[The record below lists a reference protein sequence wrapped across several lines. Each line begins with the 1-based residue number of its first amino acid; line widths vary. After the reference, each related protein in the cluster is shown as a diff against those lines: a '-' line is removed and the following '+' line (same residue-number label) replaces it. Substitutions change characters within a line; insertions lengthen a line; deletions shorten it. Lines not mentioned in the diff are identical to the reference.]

1 MKWVK
6 VSNDTALVNLFCI
19 VFYFYMNTRNNSI
32 QNNLFFEALEIKF
45 SVKDFLS
52 KCDQTTVYCVLTL
65 TEIVNEK
72 LNLLCCED
80 LCD

>member
-1 MKWVK
+1 MIRRWLIFF
-6 VSNDTALVNLFCI
+6 AL
-19 VFYFYMNTRNNSI
+19 YFTFIWILEII
-32 QNNLFFEALEIKF
+32 QFKTTFFFEALEIKF